1 MKTILSMLVLV
12 TSLNTF
18 ALSGDLLGECI
29 MNSKENTQILTSIV
43 VDEAR
48 AGAISKEDY
57 VKYIEEVMSDKI
69 TTCREVS
76 GLAAEQLAKL
86 YKSTIK

>member
-1 MKTILSMLVLV
+1 MKTILSIVIFA
-12 TSLNTF
+12 TSLNSF
-18 ALSGDLLGECI
+18 AMSGDQLGECI
-29 MNSKENTQILTSIV
+29 LNSKENTQVLTSIV

-57 VKYIEEVMSDKI
+57 AKYIEEVLSDKV
-69 TTCREVS
+69 TTCREVG
-76 GLAAEQLAKL
+76 GLAAEQIAKL